1 MGLLDAFSARG
12 KATSLYKRGMKNAK
26 DRHYNEAISDYNE
39 VLEMPKA
46 PADLKAMALFNRA
59 LTYSSTREYAKA
71 QEDLKKVLELPQ
83 LAPDVKEAAR
93 LKLER
98 MKKRLAAPEESE

>member
-1 MGLLDAFSARG
+1 MGLLDSFSGRG

-26 DRHYNEAISDYNE
+26 DRKYEKAIADYNS

-59 LTYSSTREYAKA
+59 LTYSSTKEYDKA
-71 QEDLKKVLELPQ
+71 QEDLNKVLKLPH

-98 MKKRLAAPEESE
+98 MRKRLASPEESE

>member
-1 MGLLDAFSARG
+1 MCVPIPGQR
-12 KATSLYKRGMKNAK
+12 KATCLINLKLP
-26 DRHYNEAISDYNE
+26 HYPKLPKAR
-39 VLEMPKA
+39 VRRAKA

-83 LAPDVKEAAR
+83 LAPDVKGAAR

-98 MKKRLAAPEESE
+98 MKKRVAAPEESE

>member
-1 MGLLDAFSARG
+1 MGLMDSFSARG
-12 KATSLYKRGMKNAK
+12 KATSLYKRGMKYAK
-26 DRHYNEAISDYNE
+26 DRKYDDAISDYNS

-59 LTYSSTREYAKA
+59 LTYSSTKEYDKA
-71 QEDLKKVLELPQ
+71 QEDLNKVLELPH

-98 MKKRLAAPEESE
+98 MRKRLASPEDPE